1 MNDFVVFI
9 LSHGR
14 ADNVYTYKT
23 LRKYGYTGKIVVVID
38 NEDNQSEKYHK
49 NFHCVEVFDK
59 KTISTTFDECDNFED
74 RRAIIYARNAC
85 FQIAKKIGFKYFVQL
100 DDDYTYFE
108 YRMYS
113 NSRQIPIKVMNLDKV
128 FSCFLNFY
136 KKTNFAAI
144 SMAQGGDFIGG
155 KNNKMAKKPTIFRKC
170 MNSFICSTDRPFQ
183 FVGRINEDVNT
194 YVKKQSIGLLMGT
207 IPFVALGQKTTQ
219 KNTGGMTELYLDSG
233 TYVKSFY
240 TVMISPSS
248 CYIKPMGDKHKRL
261 HHAIKW
267 DCAVPK
273 ILSEKTKQQKN
284 NVWQAAEER

>member
-1 MNDFVVFI
+1 MSISDFVVFI

-14 ADNVYTYKT
+14 AENVYTVKT
-23 LRKYGYTGKIVVVID
+23 LRKHGYSGKIVVVID
-38 NEDNQSEKYHK
+38 NEDKTADQYYS
-49 NFHCVEVFDK
+49 NFEHVEMFDK
-59 KTISTTFDECDNFED
+59 KAISKTFDECDNFED

-85 FQIAKKIGFKYFVQL
+85 FDIAKKLGYKYFIQL

-108 YRMYS
+108 YRVYNEERQKPS
-113 NSRQIPIKVMNLDKV
+113 NVWNLDNI
-128 FSCFLNFY
+128 FLLLLDFY
-136 KKTNFAAI
+136 KKTKFATI

-155 KNNKMAKKPTIFRKC
+155 KNNKMAKKPTLFRKC

-183 FVGRINEDVNT
+183 FIGRINEDVNT

-207 IPFVALGQKTTQ
+207 IPFIALGQKTTQ
-219 KNTGGMTELYLDSG
+219 KNKGGMTDLYLDSG

-240 TVMISPSS
+240 TVMLSPAS

-267 DCAVPK
+267 DNAVPK
-273 ILSEKTKQQKN
+273 IISQKHKK
-284 NVWQAAEER
+284 